1 MTYKVTVLVE
11 KKIWLKN
18 SNEFCLFISWS
29 NFRTAEIGQTL
40 ILVKKLYYCKPLVVE
55 HEIDKKC
62 RVSRVVC
69 GVKSSCNIESRV
81 WGLFAP
87 VSLTPYMF
95 VWIVARY
102 SFNIVSSTLKQGP
115 ALQICVHWVYCN
127 GDKWKQTSQ
136 GERNTIVRFMVTNL
150 LFSHKYTLI

>member
-18 SNEFCLFISWS
+18 SNEFCLFTSWS
-29 NFRTAEIGQTL
+29 NFKTAEIGQTL

-95 VWIVARY
+95 VWIVAPH
-102 SFNIVSSTLKQGP
+102 SFNNVSSTLKQGP